1 MIIWSWNIKKI
12 INLLNNTPNQLYKIR
27 TKNWIVLSDLL
38 KEVYITNC
46 QSKFKFAMLKSS
58 VCDYSDA
65 YILSKERITVIAKDD
80 SYAAARQADE
90 RNKGEIFQN
99 CGPFINCN
107 SEINNT
113 EIDNAKDVDIVMPMY
128 NLIKYS
134 HNIWK
139 VMAILQRWV
148 KW

>member
-27 TKNWIVLSDLL
+27 TKNWIVISDLL

-58 VCDYSDA
+58 LCDYSDA
-65 YILSKERITVIAKDD
+65 YILSKGRITVIAKNN

>member
-1 MIIWSWNIKKI
+1 M
-12 INLLNNTPNQLYKIR
+12 LNNTPNQLYKFR
-27 TKNWIVLSDLL
+27 TKNWIVISDLL

-80 SYAAARQADE
+80 SCAAARQADE

-134 HNIWK
+134 DNIWK
-139 VMAILQRWV
+139 VMAILQR
-148 KW
+148 

>member
-58 VCDYSDA
+58 LCDYSDA
-65 YILSKERITVIAKDD
+65 YILSKGRITVIAKNN

-113 EIDNAKDVDIVMPMY
+113 EIDNAKDVDIVMPMC

>member
-12 INLLNNTPNQLYKIR
+12 INLLNNTPNQLYKFR
-27 TKNWIVLSDLL
+27 TKNWIVISDLL

-65 YILSKERITVIAKDD
+65 YILSKGRITVIAKNN

-134 HNIWK
+134 DNIWK

>member
-58 VCDYSDA
+58 LCDYSDA
-65 YILSKERITVIAKDD
+65 YILSKGRITVIAKNN

>member
-1 MIIWSWNIKKI
+1 M
-12 INLLNNTPNQLYKIR
+12 LNNTPNQLYKFR
-27 TKNWIVLSDLL
+27 TKNWIVISDLL

-65 YILSKERITVIAKDD
+65 YILSKGRITVIAKNN

-134 HNIWK
+134 DNIWK
-139 VMAILQRWV
+139 VMAISQR
-148 KW
+148 

>member
-65 YILSKERITVIAKDD
+65 YILSKGRITVIAKNN

>member
-27 TKNWIVLSDLL
+27 TKNWIVISDLL

-65 YILSKERITVIAKDD
+65 YILSKGRITVIAKNN

>member
-1 MIIWSWNIKKI
+1 M
-12 INLLNNTPNQLYKIR
+12 LNNTPNQLYKFR
-27 TKNWIVLSDLL
+27 TKNWIVISDLL

-65 YILSKERITVIAKDD
+65 YILSKERITVIAKNN

-99 CGPFINCN
+99 FGPFINCN

-113 EIDNAKDVDIVMPMY
+113 KIDNAKDVDIVMPMY

-134 HNIWK
+134 DNIWK
-139 VMAILQRWV
+139 VMAILQR
-148 KW
+148 

>member
-12 INLLNNTPNQLYKIR
+12 INLLNNTPNQLYKFR
-27 TKNWIVLSDLL
+27 TKNWIVISDLL

-65 YILSKERITVIAKDD
+65 YILSKGRITVIAKNN